1 MPFSPQPDP
10 RRSRLTRWLTSP
22 RGQLLL
28 HRSYSWGAALVI
40 LGALFKI
47 LELPYA
53 DQLLLVSMLT
63 ECLIFILSG
72 FDSPKEEAATSSEAG
87 TTESPQ
93 ASRQLQQSIEALR
106 VSVEQLSQQL
116 ATSPSLHPS
125 RPEGEGLGSSLSPV
139 GYQEELRQLTERV
152 QQLRLVYETSLQG
165 SSEFQRQNERLVTQL
180 IQLNELYAR
189 MIHSLSVSAGIPKP

>member
-1 MPFSPQPDP
+1 MSLSPQPSP
-10 RRSRLTRWLTSP
+10 RGSRLSRWLTSP

-53 DQLLLVSMLT
+53 DGLLLVSMLT

-72 FDSPKEEAATSSEAG
+72 FDSPKEEATTSSEAG

-93 ASRQLQQSIEALR
+93 ASRQLQQSIEAL
-106 VSVEQLSQQL
+106 SKSIEQLSQQL
-116 ATSPSLHPS
+116 ATSPSLHTS
-125 RPEGEGLGSSLSPV
+125 RPESEGLGRSLSLA
-139 GYQEELRQLTERV
+139 GYQEELKQLTERV

-165 SSEFQRQNERLVTQL
+165 SSEFQRQNERLVAQL

>member
-1 MPFSPQPDP
+1 MPLSPQPSP
-10 RRSRLTRWLTSP
+10 RGSRLSRWLTSP
-22 RGQLLL
+22 HGQLLL

-87 TTESPQ
+87 TTASPQ
-93 ASRQLQQSIEALR
+93 ASHQLHESIEALR
-106 VSVEQLSQQL
+106 LSVEQLSQQL
-116 ATSPSLHPS
+116 VPSPSLHTS
-125 RPEGEGLGSSLSPV
+125 HPEGEGLGSSLSPV

-165 SSEFQRQNERLVTQL
+165 SSEFQRQNERLVAQL

>member
-1 MPFSPQPDP
+1 MSLSPQPSP
-10 RRSRLTRWLTSP
+10 RGSRLSRWLTSP

-53 DQLLLVSMLT
+53 DGLLLVSMLT

-72 FDSPKEEAATSSEAG
+72 FDSPEQAEATSSKAG
-87 TTESPQ
+87 ASEPSFASAQLKES
-93 ASRQLQQSIEALR
+93 LEALGK
-106 VSVEQLSQQL
+106 SIEQLSQHL
-116 ATSPSLHPS
+116 ASSPSLS
-125 RPEGEGLGSSLSPV
+125 TRPYRSQELDSSLSPA
-139 GYQEELRQLTERV
+139 GYQKELKQLTERV

-165 SSEFQRQNERLVTQL
+165 SSEFQRQNERLVAQL

-189 MIHSLSVSAGIPKP
+189 MIHSLSVSAGIPKS

>member
-1 MPFSPQPDP
+1 MSLSPQPSP
-10 RRSRLTRWLTSP
+10 RGSRLSRWLTSP

-53 DQLLLVSMLT
+53 DGLLLVSMLT

-72 FDSPKEEAATSSEAG
+72 FDSPEQAEATSSKAG
-87 TTESPQ
+87 
-93 ASRQLQQSIEALR
+93 ASEPSFASAQLQESIEAL
-106 VSVEQLSQQL
+106 SKSIEQLNQQL
-116 ATSPSLHPS
+116 ATSPSLPT
-125 RPEGEGLGSSLSPV
+125 RPCRSQELDSGLSPA
-139 GYQEELRQLTERV
+139 GYQEELKQLTERV

-165 SSEFQRQNERLVTQL
+165 SSEFQRQNERLVAQL

>member
-1 MPFSPQPDP
+1 MSLSPQPSP
-10 RRSRLTRWLTSP
+10 RGSRLSRWLTSS

-53 DQLLLVSMLT
+53 DELLLVSMLT

-72 FDSPKEEAATSSEAG
+72 FDSPQQAEATCSKAGASEP
-87 TTESPQ
+87 SF
-93 ASRQLQQSIEALR
+93 ASAQLQESIEALSKSIER
-106 VSVEQLSQQL
+106 LNQQL
-116 ATSPSLHPS
+116 ATSPSLHTS
-125 RPEGEGLGSSLSPV
+125 RPEGEGLGSSLSPA
-139 GYQEELRQLTERV
+139 GYQEELKQLTERV